1 MDDATLAAL
10 RTAASALFDVGLATM
25 IGALAT
31 AALLRDAS
39 SAWAAQRRRRCQRLF
54 TLACTATLVASLAWM
69 ELQAIALTELSPGP
83 ALLAAGGVIVDTQFG
98 RAWAPGA
105 LALVVGVVLAAA
117 SRYRAPPLRWF
128 ALIAAVV
135 VVSHACAGHAGAN
148 GRVWPVLVMSL
159 HLLSMGAWSGAVFAA
174 ATTVLRADVDAADGA
189 RYAIRLSMLASAALA
204 GIVLTGISSAW
215 HGLGGTLEPLMPATA
230 TTWGVVL
237 DVKLGLVAA
246 AVALGGFNRVVV
258 MPALLAK
265 PGSPTPWRRFTGVLR
280 LEAVVLLAALVA
292 AALLA
297 NGEPPAV

>member
-1 MDDATLAAL
+1 
-10 RTAASALFDVGLATM
+10 
-25 IGALAT
+25 
-31 AALLRDAS
+31 
-39 SAWAAQRRRRCQRLF
+39 
-54 TLACTATLVASLAWM
+54 M

-237 DVKLGLVAA
+237 DVKLG
-246 AVALGGFNRVVV
+246 GGRRR
-258 MPALLAK
+258 AGRLQSRRRDAGA
-265 PGSPTPWRRFTGVLR
+265 PGEARFANPMASLHRR
-280 LEAVVLLAALVA
+280 LEAGGRRAAGRARGGCA
-292 AALLA
+292 AGQRRAA
-297 NGEPPAV
+297 GRVITMRRRPWTGSRRA